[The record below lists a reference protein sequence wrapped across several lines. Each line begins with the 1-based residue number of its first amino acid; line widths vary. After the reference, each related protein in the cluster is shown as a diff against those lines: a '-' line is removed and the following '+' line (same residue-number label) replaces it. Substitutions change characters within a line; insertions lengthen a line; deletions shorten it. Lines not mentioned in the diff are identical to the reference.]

1 MADINTT
8 LRGNNEE
15 KEDPKSPNVIAK
27 KIIQGLIFIILV
39 LSYNFIKQKFNLNYI
54 FNLLFIIA

>member
-27 KIIQGLIFIILV
+27 KIIQGLIFIILTALV
-39 LSYNFIKQKFNLNYI
+39 YYASMVT
-54 FNLLFIIA
+54 LLPFDIEK